1 MTETSFSGRIA
12 LDPDALVHTA
22 VLKPQFDYEVAHLLP
37 FYLALE
43 KVSVDEACTLGLLP
57 PASAQAIT
65 GALDRIDATALQAS
79 PGGNMS
85 DISFAIEQLVASQV
99 DQPLSTWHIDK
110 SRNDFQASAQRMF
123 GRKRLFGTVALL
135 LRLHAATLDR
145 AEQTLDMP
153 MPGHT
158 HYQAAQIISPAF
170 YLAAVGDAL
179 LSAARRLLVTYD
191 ELNLCPLGAGAM
203 AGLEFA
209 WDRRRMAAR
218 LGFSGPVRSALGSV
232 ADRDWVLKIS
242 FEYAAL
248 GTAISRFCTDLSTWG
263 SGEHGYIDLPDSM
276 VGISSAMPQKRNLT
290 ILERIRGETAHLDS
304 LHVDFLFA
312 QRNTPFTNLV
322 EVSKEGGRYV
332 AQLFDHAERIIAL
345 LHLVMRNLIFCRE
358 RMRAGC
364 EAQYFGGFA
373 LANALTLHHHIPY
386 RKAQVIAGELIRDA
400 IRRGAPPSQIA
411 AAALSS
417 IAQQHG
423 YTVDMDQHQLQTLFD
438 VDANLR
444 SKHTEGSTHPDQ
456 VLAALQAQRAEHTQL
471 EAAWGEREGRVR
483 AALEALGCRA

>member
-1 MTETSFSGRIA
+1 MTEAFFSGRITLA
-12 LDPDALVHTA
+12 PDELVHAA

-43 KVSVDEACTLGLLP
+43 KVSVAEACTLGLIS
-57 PASAQAIT
+57 PACSQAIT
-65 GALDRIDATALQAS
+65 AVLNGIDAAMLRAS

-85 DISFAIEQLVASQV
+85 DISFAIEQIVADQVSQA
-99 DQPLSTWHIDK
+99 LSTWHIDK
-110 SRNDFQASAQRMF
+110 SRNDFQACAQRMLA
-123 GRKRLFGTVALL
+123 RKRIFATVALL
-135 LRLHAATLDR
+135 LCLHATVLDR
-145 AEQTLDMP
+145 AEQTLDVP

-179 LSAARRLLVTYD
+179 LCTGRRLLAAYD

-203 AGLEFA
+203 AGLEFL
-209 WDRRRMAAR
+209 WDRRRMAAK
-218 LGFSGPVRSALGSV
+218 LGFAAPVRSALGSV

-263 SGEHGYIDLPDSM
+263 SGEYGYIDLPDSL

-304 LHVDFLFA
+304 LLVDFLFA

-332 AQLFDHAERIIAL
+332 TQLFDHAERIISL
-345 LHLVMRNLIFCRE
+345 LHLVMQNLVFCRE

-364 EAQYFGGFA
+364 ENHYFGGFA
-373 LANALTLHHHIPY
+373 LANTLTLHQHIPY
-386 RKAQVIAGELIRDA
+386 RKAQVIVGDLIRDA
-400 IRRGAPPSQIA
+400 IRCNIPPSQIA
-411 AAALSS
+411 AEALHSVGL
-417 IAQQHG
+417 QHG
-423 YTVDMDQHQLQTLFD
+423 YTIDVDQAQIQMLFD

-444 SKHTEGSTHPDQ
+444 SKHTEGSTHPEQ
-456 VLAALQAQRAEHTQL
+456 VLVVLQAQRE
-471 EAAWGEREGRVR
+471 EREGLLAAWNTRERQVS
-483 AALEALGCRA
+483 AALDALG